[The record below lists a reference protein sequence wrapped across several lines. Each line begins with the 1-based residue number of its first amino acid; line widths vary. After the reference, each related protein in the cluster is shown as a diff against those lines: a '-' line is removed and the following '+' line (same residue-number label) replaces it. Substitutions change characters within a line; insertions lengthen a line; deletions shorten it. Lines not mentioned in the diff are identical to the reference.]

1 MTTTESN
8 LMAVL
13 EPREESKE
21 ATKKHGSIFSHDQ
34 LRLIV
39 GFVAFAL
46 PLLVK
51 NKSSVLLTSISASYH
66 TEAHDIFV
74 GSLFVIATV
83 FFAYNGHGSIWELVI
98 SKLGA
103 LAAACAAI
111 YPTACDTCS
120 SDIKSQVHGI
130 AAFIL
135 FASIVYF
142 CFGPF
147 SKAAKEKMDKALKA
161 LEEAKQ
167 KAEAGKQKAAQKATN
182 EARERLVVYWIC
194 GSVSAIC
201 MLIIAAA
208 NFMLPVET
216 SRALQI
222 TYRGEYV
229 AMWAFGIAWLVAGKI
244 ITWVRGKLTFKI

>member
-167 KAEAGKQKAAQKATN
+167 KAEAGKQKATN

-244 ITWVRGKLTFKI
+244 ITWVRGKLRFKI

>member
-1 MTTTESN
+1 MTTSESN
-8 LMAVL
+8 LMAAL
-13 EPREESKE
+13 ERKEESKE
-21 ATKKHGSIFSHDQ
+21 ATKRLGPIFNHDQ

-51 NKSSVLLTSISASYH
+51 YKSSTALTSISASYH

-83 FFAYNGHGSIWELVI
+83 FLAYNGHGSILESGI

-103 LAAACAAI
+103 LAAAGAAI
-111 YPTACDTCS
+111 YPTACDSCV
-120 SDIKSQVHGI
+120 SDVKSYIHGI

-147 SKAAKEKMDKALKA
+147 SKSAKEKMDKALRD
-161 LEEAKQ
+161 
-167 KAEAGKQKAAQKATN
+167 GKQKAAN
-182 EARERLVVYWIC
+182 EARDRLVVYWIC
-194 GSVSAIC
+194 GSVSGIC
-201 MLIIAAA
+201 MLIIVAA
-208 NFMLPVET
+208 NFLLPIET

-222 TYRGEYV
+222 TYRGEYI
-229 AMWAFGIAWLVAGKI
+229 AMWAFGLAWLVAGKI
-244 ITWVRGKLTFKI
+244 ITWARGKLTINL

>member
-1 MTTTESN
+1 MTTSESN
-8 LMAVL
+8 LIAAI
-13 EPREESKE
+13 EPREEPRE
-21 ATKKHGSIFSHDQ
+21 AAKRRASIFSHDQ

-39 GFVAFAL
+39 GLVAFAL
-46 PLLVK
+46 PLLVRH
-51 NKSSVLLTSISASYH
+51 KSSVLLTSISASYH

-83 FFAYNGHGSIWELVI
+83 FFAYNGHGSIWESRI

-103 LAAACAAI
+103 LAAAFAAI
-111 YPTACDTCS
+111 YPTACDSCV
-120 SDIKSQVHGI
+120 SDMKSNIHGI

-167 KAEAGKQKAAQKATN
+167 KAEERKQKTAQKAAN

-201 MLIIAAA
+201 MLIIAAT
-208 NFMLPVET
+208 NFLLPVET

-244 ITWVRGKLTFKI
+244 ITWVRGKLTINL

>member
-8 LMAVL
+8 LMTAL
-13 EPREESKE
+13 EPKE
-21 ATKKHGSIFSHDQ
+21 ATKRYGPIFSSDQ

-46 PLLVK
+46 PLLVRH
-51 NKSSVLLTSISASYH
+51 KSSVLLTSISASYH

-83 FFAYNGHGSIWELVI
+83 FFAYNGHGSIGELVI

-103 LAAACAAI
+103 LAAAFAAI
-111 YPTACDTCS
+111 YPTACDTCA

-147 SKAAKEKMDKALKA
+147 SKAAREKRDKALR
-161 LEEAKQ
+161 EE
-167 KAEAGKQKAAQKATN
+167 KQKAANA
-182 EARERLVVYWIC
+182 ARQRLAVYWIC

-201 MLIIAAA
+201 MLIITAA
-208 NFMLPVET
+208 NFLLSIET

-244 ITWVRGKLTFKI
+244 ITSVRGKLTFRL

>member
-1 MTTTESN
+1 MTTSESN
-8 LMAVL
+8 LIAAV
-13 EPREESKE
+13 EPKEEAKE
-21 ATKKHGSIFSHDQ
+21 ATKRHGPIFNHDQ

-51 NKSSVLLTSISASYH
+51 YKSSTVLTSISASYH
-66 TEAHDIFV
+66 TEAQDIFV

-83 FFAYNGHGSIWELVI
+83 FFAYNGHDSTWESGI

-111 YPTACDTCS
+111 YPTACDSCT
-120 SDIKSQVHGI
+120 SDIKSQIHGI

-147 SKAAKEKMDKALKA
+147 SKAAKEKLDKALEA
-161 LEEAKQ
+161 LEEGKQ
-167 KAEAGKQKAAQKATN
+167 KAQERKQKAAQKAAN
-182 EARERLVVYWIC
+182 EARERLMVYWVC

-208 NFMLPVET
+208 NFLLPVET

-229 AMWAFGIAWLVAGKI
+229 AMWAFGVAWLVAGKI
-244 ITWVRGKLTFKI
+244 ITWVRGKLTFRL